1 MDIDKTMIFVSMI
14 ILVGVLVIAGIS
26 SGEFGLPSMSG
37 DMTIPQINAGTNTS
51 HDGFYDYCYRMGLDC

>member
-14 ILVGVLVIAGIS
+14 ILVGVLGIAGIS

-37 DMTIPQINAGTNTS
+37 DMTIPQINAGTST
-51 HDGFYDYCYRMGLDC
+51 DGFYDYCYRMGLVC

>member
-14 ILVGVLVIAGIS
+14 ILVGVLGIAGIS

-37 DMTIPQINAGTNTS
+37 DMTIPQINAGTST
-51 HDGFYDYCYRMGLDC
+51 DGFYDYCYRMGLDC

>member
-14 ILVGVLVIAGIS
+14 ILVGVLGIAGIT

-37 DMTIPQINAGTNTS
+37 DMTIPQINAGTST
-51 HDGFYDYCYRMGLDC
+51 DGFYDYCYRMGLDC

>member
-14 ILVGVLVIAGIS
+14 ILVGVLGIAGIS

-37 DMTIPQINAGTNTS
+37 DMTIPQINAGTST
-51 HDGFYDYCYRMGLDC
+51 DGFYDYCYRMGFDC